1 MNLQFSGDMQAPDWV
16 VRGSVKEASFMA
28 WGLRKG
34 VVVGTIT
41 INQGRDMR
49 PAKELI
55 AKGAAVPASVLAD
68 LNVSLRNLAKAP
80 EQFAGGL
87 G

>member
-28 WGLRKG
+28 WGLLKG
-34 VVVGTIT
+34 VVVGAIT
-41 INQGRDMR
+41 VNQGREMR

-55 AKGAAVPASVLAD
+55 AKKAAIPASVLGD
-68 LNVSLRNLAKAP
+68 LKVNLRHLAKAP
-80 EQFAGGL
+80 EQFAE
-87 G
+87 